1 MRQKTGY
8 ISADIICS
16 MDLAALLRSAR
27 RQAGLSQAEVARRA
41 GTSQPT
47 LARYEGGR
55 VMPSV
60 STLERLVRACGDDLV
75 VELRHGT
82 PTRPSERLA
91 RLRAEVLQACAAA
104 GAENVCVFGSVARGE
119 DTPSSDI
126 DLLVDL
132 RPEATLLEL
141 VGLREDLAALLA
153 SRVDVATPGM
163 LKPAVRTRALAEAVP
178 L

>member
-1 MRQKTGY
+1 
-8 ISADIICS
+8 
-16 MDLAALLRSAR
+16 MDLATLLRNAR
-27 RQAGLSQAEVARRA
+27 HQAGLSQAEVARRA

-47 LARYEGGR
+47 LARYEGGL
-55 VMPSV
+55 VEPSV

-82 PTRPSERLA
+82 STRPSERLA
-91 RLRAEVLQACAAA
+91 RLRAEALQACSAA
-104 GAENVCVFGSVARGE
+104 GAENVRVFGSVARGE

-141 VGLREDLAALLA
+141 AGLRQDLAALLDA
-153 SRVDVATPGM
+153 RVDVATPGM

>member
-1 MRQKTGY
+1 MRQHALY
-8 ISADIICS
+8 ISSDIISS
-16 MDLAALLRSAR
+16 MDIAELLRAAR
-27 RQAGLSQAEVARRA
+27 HHAGLSQAEVARRA

-47 LARYEGGR
+47 LARYEGGH
-55 VMPSV
+55 VAPSI

-75 VELRHGT
+75 VELRHAT
-82 PTRPSERLA
+82 STRPSERLA
-91 RLRAEVLQACAAA
+91 RRRAEVLQACSAA
-104 GAENVCVFGSVARGE
+104 GAENVRVFGSVARG
-119 DTPSSDI
+119 DDSSNSDI

-141 VGLREDLAALLA
+141 AGLREDLAALLIC
-153 SRVDVATPGM
+153 RVDVATIGM

>member
-1 MRQKTGY
+1 MNV
-8 ISADIICS
+8 
-16 MDLAALLRSAR
+16 AALLRSAR
-27 RQAGLSQAEVARRA
+27 HHAGLSQAEVARRA

-55 VMPSV
+55 VAPALA
-60 STLERLVRACGDDLV
+60 TLECLVRACGNDLV

-82 PTRPSERLA
+82 ATRPSERLA
-91 RLRAEVLQACAAA
+91 RLRAKVLQACAAA
-104 GAENVCVFGSVARGE
+104 GADNVRVFGSIARGE
-119 DTPSSDI
+119 DSTQSDI

-141 VGLREDLAALLA
+141 AGLREDLADLLG

-163 LKPAVRTRALAEAVP
+163 LKPAVRKRALAEAVP